1 MGSDSLFWG
10 LRAGRFVVFQHRFV
24 EWNQKKRIQVRL
36 VYLFSPK
43 PKKIW
48 DLLLDAFLEPLF
60 FSRKCWDIWLP
71 QNECNKQTWLKHQ
84 PYKGG
89 PPNKPVLSVGPKSH
103 SELILGWGRET
114 WVKPPWTFWGIWHG
128 ATHGN
133 SPCITNGDGFWCISC
148 GQIGG
153 FQLPSLQLRKQVLLI
168 YHPQW
173 ARRLAFWTF
182 LSEDLVEE
190 VEDSCY
196 RLSFRTVGW
205 QPARFV
211 LGSKKMHVGSKFLAF
226 PT

>member
-24 EWNQKKRIQVRL
+24 EWNQKKRIEVRL

-43 PKKIW
+43 QKKIW

-114 WVKPPWTFWGIWHG
+114 WVKPPWTFWGFWHG

-133 SPCITNGDGFWCISC
+133 SPCRTNGDRFLVYFLWSNWWFPTCISSTEEA
-148 GQIGG
+148 GLAH
-153 FQLPSLQLRKQVLLI
+153 LPPS
-168 YHPQW
+168 
-173 ARRLAFWTF
+173 
-182 LSEDLVEE
+182 
-190 VEDSCY
+190 
-196 RLSFRTVGW
+196 
-205 QPARFV
+205 
-211 LGSKKMHVGSKFLAF
+211 VGSKAGL
-226 PT
+226 

>member
-24 EWNQKKRIQVRL
+24 EWNQKKTHWSKIG
-36 VYLFSPK
+36 LFIFPMAK
-43 PKKIW
+43 QKKIW

-114 WVKPPWTFWGIWHG
+114 WVKPPWTFWGMPIGAFDHG
-128 ATHGN
+128 I
-133 SPCITNGDGFWCISC
+133 SPCITVPVTGEIGVFLVVKLVVSNFHQFNWGSRSC
-148 GQIGG
+148 S
-153 FQLPSLQLRKQVLLI
+153 F
-168 YHPQW
+168 
-173 ARRLAFWTF
+173 TT
-182 LSEDLVEE
+182 LSGLE
-190 VEDSCY
+190 
-196 RLSFRTVGW
+196 GW
-205 QPARFV
+205 PFGRFCPKI
-211 LGSKKMHVGSKFLAF
+211 LSKKSKIHGD
-226 PT
+226 